1 MTTIYG
7 TDTTKATL
15 VYQQIDNQNVPKRY
29 DMSGTVADA
38 TVLAAGYISDAQN
51 LGMKVG
57 DILEYLLTTGPT
69 LYTHVVTAV
78 ASTGATLGSSPSS
91 SS

>member
-7 TDTTKATL
+7 TDTTKPAL
-15 VYQQIDNQNVPKRY
+15 VYQQIDNQAAPKRY
-29 DMSGTVADA
+29 AMSGTVADA
-38 TVLAAGYISDAQN
+38 TVLAAGYISDAQSLN
-51 LGMKVG
+51 MKVG

-78 ASTGATLGSSPSS
+78 SSTGATLGSSPSS

>member
-7 TDTTKATL
+7 TDTTYPQL
-15 VYQQIDNQNVPKRY
+15 VYQQMDNTAVPKRWA
-29 DMSGTVADA
+29 MSGTVADA
-38 TVLAAGYISDAQN
+38 TVLAAGYISDALN
-51 LGMKVG
+51 RGMKVG
-57 DILEYLLTTGPT
+57 DIVEYLLTSGPT

-78 ASTGATLGSSPSS
+78 SASGATLGASPSS